1 MKYKV
6 IIFDFDGV
14 LCCDYFYASL
24 SKSCPDVHKFI
35 ETKVFGGGS
44 DIPDRWMRN
53 QMTSD
58 SVNKYISSHT
68 EIDFER
74 LSDLLKQDVR
84 NMRIDDRLIRLANR
98 FKENGRLIALVT
110 DNMDVFNSITIE
122 KHNLNKT
129 FPVIINSCDYGI
141 LKCEENGRL
150 FDIAMDKLRHD
161 DYKNALLIDDSE
173 KTREIF
179 KKKGGN
185 TFAYTTYEEFKPWA
199 KENLIG

>member
-1 MKYKV
+1 MIKAV
-6 IIFDFDGV
+6 IFDFDGV
-14 LCCDYFYASL
+14 LCHDRFYEEML
-24 SKSCPDVHKFI
+24 LPQYQELYNWIQDNI
-35 ETKVFGGGS
+35 FGNNNLFYQ
-44 DIPDRWMRN
+44 WMRN
-53 QMTSD
+53 E
-58 SVNKYISSHT
+58 VNTNDINKIIAKGTGHK
-68 EIDFER
+68 EEFLKDV
-74 LSDLLKQDVR
+74 LLKS
-84 NMRIDDRLIRLANR
+84 LEAIRLDEKMFNLA
-98 FKENGRLIALVT
+98 KELKKLHGKKIAIIT